1 MATSGAFLPRSGGAC
16 EGTAARAVSLPTV
29 RLLALLLLVASAC
42 VPARRKVDGN
52 IVRDI
57 AFDGN
62 GGAFSGQNDYQLR
75 TQLEQRETGFGLG
88 VWPFVYTVDP
98 KTLRQDLLA
107 RDAYR
112 LEVWYAHH
120 GWFDARFQGW
130 QIRRVREATARRAGV
145 VDLRGV
151 IDPGPQSTVRTLR
164 VEGLGT
170 TLQALGKAVLRGAPI
185 REGDPFDLAYVEATR
200 VLLLDKLRDH
210 AHAYAQVALDV
221 EARPDEQAVDVVLS
235 VVPGVVARIGE
246 ITIEGH
252 DAVDERFLRNALDL
266 APGQPY
272 SLGALRDAQRRLF
285 ELGTF
290 AIVTVEP
297 DLSDPTRA
305 EVPIRVRVTETR
317 FRTLRVGVG
326 FDYDSF
332 LPVVRASS
340 RLKHVNLFQE
350 LVRAELGVRA
360 GLAFSLAEAD
370 VASRLPTWGVDLSLS
385 YPRLFSQR
393 GAIEL
398 QGEVEQDVYSG
409 LWAYRRPEADLHF
422 VYRFSDDVQ
431 LRVGPHVEQYTFL
444 GEFGPRVQ
452 QAQQRLFGVEGQE
465 GFEYQLTALDQ
476 YVTWDWRDD
485 PVRTT
490 RGSYYSVWLREAFA
504 LSPSGYSFFRATAE
518 ARRFVPVRFRDRGS
532 AFPVTLAGRTR
543 GTVILPFGQTEVV
556 PLPERAFLGG
566 ATSLRGFRPN
576 QVGPY
581 TTLCTYDTV
590 TTRSG
595 FLGLGGA
602 EGTEERVTRYHLPN
616 GGTAAGEVGSE
627 LRYDWIYGVTLAGF
641 GDVGLLSDG
650 VGAISPDDLRFS
662 VGVGARYDT
671 LIGPVRV
678 DLSVRPLYPE
688 DLGPTR
694 FAQCAL
700 PDEQPRVN
708 DFFSNFPGLRDE
720 RHPPFA
726 LVFFLTFGEAI

>member
-1 MATSGAFLPRSGGAC
+1 MRS
-16 EGTAARAVSLPTV
+16 LLLM
-29 RLLALLLLVASAC
+29 LLAASAC

-52 IVRDI
+52 VVRDI

-75 TQLEQRETGFGLG
+75 AQLEQRETGFGLS

-98 KTLRQDLLA
+98 KTLRQDLLT

-120 GWFDARFQGW
+120 GWFDARFEGW
-130 QIRRVREATARRAGV
+130 QIRRVREASERRAGI

-164 VEGLGT
+164 IDGLGT
-170 TLQALGKAVLRGAPI
+170 TLLALGKAVLRGAPI

-200 VLLLDKLRDH
+200 VQLLEKLRDH
-210 AHAYAQVALDV
+210 AHAYARVSSSM
-221 EARPDEQAVDVVLS
+221 EAHPDEQAVDVVLT
-235 VVPGVVARIGE
+235 VEPGVVARIGE
-246 ITIEGH
+246 ISVEGN
-252 DAVDERFLRNALDL
+252 AKVDERFIRNAIDL
-266 APGQPY
+266 EPGEAY
-272 SLGALRDAQRRLF
+272 SLSRLRDAQRRLF

-290 AIVTVEP
+290 AIVTVDP
-297 DLSDPTRA
+297 DLSDPSRS
-305 EVPIRVRVTETR
+305 EVPIRVRVTETK

-332 LPVVRASS
+332 LPVVSAST
-340 RLKHVNLFQE
+340 RIKHVNLLHE
-350 LVRAELGVRA
+350 LIRADFGVRA

-370 VASRLPTWGVDLSLS
+370 VASRLPTWGVDLALS

-398 QGEVEQDVYSG
+398 KGNVEQDVYSG

-422 VYRFSDDVQ
+422 VYRWSDDVQ
-431 LRVGPHVEQYTFL
+431 FRVGPHVEQYTFL

-476 YVTWDWRDD
+476 YATWDWRDD

-490 RGSYYSVWLREAFA
+490 RGSYYSLWFREAVP
-504 LSPSGYSFFRATAE
+504 LSSVGYGFVRATGE
-518 ARRFVPVRFRDRGS
+518 ARRYFPVRFRDRGS
-532 AFPVTLAGRTR
+532 AFPLTLAGRTR
-543 GTVILPFGQTEVV
+543 GTVIVPYGATEVV

-566 ATSLRGFRPN
+566 STSLRGFRPN

-590 TTRSG
+590 ATRSG
-595 FLGLGGA
+595 FLGLGGQT
-602 EGTEERVTRYHLPN
+602 GTEERVTRYHLPN
-616 GGTAAGEVGSE
+616 GGTATAEVGSE
-627 LRYDWIYGVTLAGF
+627 LRYDWIYGLTLAGF
-641 GDVGLLSDG
+641 GDLGVLTDTLQGL
-650 VGAISPDDLRFS
+650 AADDLRVS
-662 VGVGARYDT
+662 AGVGLRYDT

-678 DLSVRPLYPE
+678 DVSFRPLYPE
-688 DLGPTR
+688 DLGPQR
-694 FAQCAL
+694 YAQCNL
-700 PDEQPRVN
+700 EDEQPRVA
-708 DFFSNFPGLRDE
+708 DFFSNFPGLRED

-726 LVFFLTFGEAI
+726 MVLFLTFGESI